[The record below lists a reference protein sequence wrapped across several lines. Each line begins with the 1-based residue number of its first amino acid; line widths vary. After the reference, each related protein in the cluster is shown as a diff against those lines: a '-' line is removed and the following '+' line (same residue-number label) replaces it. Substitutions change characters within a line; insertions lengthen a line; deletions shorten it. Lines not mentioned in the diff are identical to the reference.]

1 MIRMAELREMK
12 MEETG
17 ESVDRVERCIF
28 LIEERS
34 WVGAENSGCCPAFR
48 FDSYSAS
55 RVVIRFG
62 SFFLSIIP
70 GVH

>member
-17 ESVDRVERCIF
+17 ESVDKVERCIF

-34 WVGAENSGCCPAFR
+34 WVSVLKIQVAVRR
-48 FDSYSAS
+48 FALIHTV
-55 RVVIRFG
+55 R
-62 SFFLSIIP
+62 LAL
-70 GVH
+70 